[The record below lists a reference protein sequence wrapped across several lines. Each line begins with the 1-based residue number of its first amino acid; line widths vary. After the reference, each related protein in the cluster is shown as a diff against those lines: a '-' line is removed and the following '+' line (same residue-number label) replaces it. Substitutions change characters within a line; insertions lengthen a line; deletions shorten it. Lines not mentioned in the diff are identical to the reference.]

1 MEVVN
6 VEKTASRGI
15 AIAPV
20 YYYQEINL
28 VPDNYL
34 IEETQIPEETAK
46 YEEYKKAVLKD
57 LESLAKENPIF
68 EAHMSIA
75 DDFALQD
82 AVIQKIKDEKKN
94 IQMAI
99 SEATEE
105 FAALFQMM
113 DDEYMRERSADVI
126 DIGKRYMMKCK
137 GITPQ
142 DLSALEEPVIVVAR
156 DLLPSDTV
164 RMNPKF
170 VKGIITQEGGVTS
183 HVSIMAKNY
192 GIPALTGVAGILQKI
207 TDGEMICMD
216 AEKGTIVISPED
228 AVLTA
233 YREKQAIQEK
243 EQEALK
249 EYRKREPITPD
260 GKRIFLCVNVG
271 NTSEI
276 EQALDKNIDGVGL
289 FRTEFLYMEN
299 SHFPTEEEQYQVYKK
314 AAELC
319 PQEVTIRTLDIG
331 GDKKLPYYEFDH
343 EDNPFL
349 GWRAI
354 RICLDMPEIFQT
366 QIRAILRAS
375 AYGHVRIMFPM
386 MISLEELRDAKAV
399 VEQCKQQ
406 LREQDIPFDEEIE
419 LGMMME
425 TPASVLLAEEFAAEA
440 DFFSIGTNDLTQYIL
455 AVDRGNKKI
464 ASRYDSFHPAV
475 VKAIQTIIRAGHNH
489 NIKVGMCGEL
499 AGDVNATQKL
509 LQMGLDEFSM
519 SSGNVDY
526 VRKVIIG

>member
-6 VEKTASRGI
+6 VAKTASRGI

-20 YYYQEINL
+20 YYYKEIRL
-28 VPDNYL
+28 TADNYL
-34 IEETQIPEETAK
+34 IEEGQIQEEAAK
-46 YEEYKKAVLKD
+46 YADLKAAVLVD
-57 LESLAKENPIF
+57 LEILAEDNPIF

-75 DDFALQD
+75 DDFALED
-82 AVIQKIKDEKKN
+82 AVIRRIKEEKKN

-99 SEATEE
+99 AEATDE
-105 FAALFQMM
+105 FASLFQMM

-126 DIGKRYMMKCK
+126 DIGKRFLMKAK
-137 GITPQ
+137 GIVPQ
-142 DLSALEEPVIVVAR
+142 DLSALQEPVIVVAR

-164 RMNPKF
+164 KMNPEF

-183 HVSIMAKNY
+183 HVCIMAKNY
-192 GIPALTGVAGILQKI
+192 GIPALTGVEGILQKV
-207 TDGEMICMD
+207 TDGETICMD
-216 AEKGTIVISPED
+216 AEKGTIILSPEE

-233 YREKQAIQEK
+233 YREKKAMQ
-243 EQEALK
+243 EQEQEILK
-249 EYRKREPITPD
+249 EYRKKEPVTAD
-260 GKRIFLCVNVG
+260 GKRIYLCVNVG

-331 GDKKLPYYEFDH
+331 GDKNLPYYEFEH

-375 AYGHVRIMFPM
+375 AFGHIRIMFPM
-386 MISLEELRDAKAV
+386 MISPEELRDAKAV
-399 VEQCKQQ
+399 VEECKRQ
-406 LREQDIPFDEEIE
+406 LREEKIAFDESIE

-440 DFFSIGTNDLTQYIL
+440 DFFSIGTNDLTQYML

-464 ASRYDSFHPAV
+464 ASRYDPFHPAV
-475 VKAIQTIIRAGHNH
+475 VKAIETIIRAGHKH

-519 SSGNVDY
+519 SAGNVDY